1 MLVISLISLRLKYMI
16 PLLGPFWFLNHMLPI
31 HVLLH
36 VFWDLVEAGADPVL
50 IRLGSRVGRCYDR
63 IIWRTKT
70 WDSQHFKPQIGVR
83 IPCFSSEL
91 NQIHPKHQ
99 SSTKNHGILYLR
111 VWQFTCWW
119 TLSIEKIHWYG
130 WTRKIICLHFR
141 EIESRWKGKLYW
153 RRINAAASAP
163 ADALSS
169 DLFNNQIIT
178 SCWRGRQTIQFQSN
192 ISQISK
198 SYFDSDIFIDWIWG
212 KADPY
217 LNEFEQQVVTW
228 VWAWRWSG
236 VEKHPDP
243 PPLLLG

>member
-1 MLVISLISLRLKYMI
+1 MLWQDHLANKNLRLTTFQAANRGQD
-16 PLLGPFWFLNHMLPI
+16 PLFLLRIKPNSSQASKFNKEP
-31 HVLLH
+31 
-36 VFWDLVEAGADPVL
+36 WD
-50 IRLGSRVGRCYDR
+50 
-63 IIWRTKT
+63 T
-70 WDSQHFKPQIGVR
+70 
-83 IPCFSSEL
+83 
-91 NQIHPKHQ
+91 
-99 SSTKNHGILYLR
+99 LR
-111 VWQFTCWW
+111 VWQFACWW

-141 EIESRWKGKLYW
+141 EIESRWKWKLYW
-153 RRINAAASAP
+153 QRINAAASAP

-178 SCWRGRQTIQFQSN
+178 SCRRGGQTIQFQSN
-192 ISQISK
+192 SSQISK